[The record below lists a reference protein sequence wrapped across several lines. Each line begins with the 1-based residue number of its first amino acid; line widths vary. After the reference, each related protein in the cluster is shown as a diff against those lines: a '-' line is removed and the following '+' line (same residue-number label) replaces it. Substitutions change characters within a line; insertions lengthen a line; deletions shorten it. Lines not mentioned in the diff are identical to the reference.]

1 MRRFTVGAALSLLL
15 SLTQGPA
22 HGQAL
27 AQAPAAQSPAPS
39 ASGQAHVTRQ
49 RIDRERE
56 ALNAALLLEQQA
68 CRQGLWVNACLDE
81 AQARYRQA
89 LKPLQQQQQVLEQ
102 ARRQRMGEQARQRVQ
117 DKQEAQE
124 QRKAQAD
131 GSSSESAEPALT
143 QSSQAARLAQA
154 RERALKQQQREAA
167 AEQRRRDRAG
177 AVPPAPDAA
186 QAEKPVR

>member
-1 MRRFTVGAALSLLL
+1 MRQLAASAALLL
-15 SLTQGPA
+15 SLTQGLA
-22 HGQAL
+22 HGQPL
-27 AQAPAAQSPAPS
+27 AQSPAAQSPAPS
-39 ASGQAHVTRQ
+39 ASEQADATGQ

-56 ALNAALLLEQQA
+56 SLRSTLLQEQQA
-68 CRQGLWVNACLDE
+68 CRQGFWVNACLNE

-89 LKPLQQQQQVLEQ
+89 LRPLQQQQQALEQ
-102 ARRQRMGEQARQRVQ
+102 ARRQQVSEQARQRVQ

-131 GSSSESAEPALT
+131 GASSGSAEP
-143 QSSQAARLAQA
+143 QSNEAARQAQA

-177 AVPPAPDAA
+177 AAPPEADAA
-186 QAEKPVR
+186 ETAPAVR